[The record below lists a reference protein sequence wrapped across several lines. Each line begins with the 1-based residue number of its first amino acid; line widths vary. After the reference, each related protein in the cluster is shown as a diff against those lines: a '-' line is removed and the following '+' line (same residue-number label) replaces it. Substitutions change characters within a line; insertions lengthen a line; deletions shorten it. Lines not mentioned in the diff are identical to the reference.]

1 MNGPISKL
9 ARCAIYTRKSTEYN
23 LELAFN
29 SLDAQREACEAY
41 IKSQAHEGWRLI
53 PGRYDDGAFSGASLD
68 RPALQQLLAD
78 VRASKIDIVLVYKVD
93 RLTRSLADFAK
104 LIELFDVHGVSFVS
118 VTQSFNTSSSMGRL
132 TLNVLLSFAQFEREL
147 IGERVRDKIA
157 ASKRKGL
164 WVGGPVPLGY
174 AAVDKKILVVP
185 AEAAAVRTIFERYL
199 ELGSV
204 RALAQ
209 DLDRRG
215 IRSKPRRR
223 SNGRTIGGGR
233 FGVGALAH
241 LLKNRFY
248 IGEVVYRG
256 EVHGGEQAPIVD
268 RALFAAVQAKLAAQ
282 ARARR
287 CRLRGSPALLSG
299 RLFDTRGNRMS
310 PTHANKRG
318 ARYRYYVSQA
328 VLQNKPPP
336 LGLVSRVPAAEIEAL
351 VVAALRNHLNASG
364 AGEGLPNN
372 DRDLVERHLERVTL
386 TPNHLELRLRQIIEP
401 AQAHDPAN
409 TSAGRPTASVTT
421 MAVPWTSP
429 VPAAVKGIIRVP
441 AHNTPIKASR
451 REALLIA
458 IAKARQWIDDLA
470 HGRAANF
477 ALIARRE
484 GKVERHIR
492 LLAPLAF
499 VSPRIVSALLDGTAP
514 ADLTLTKLA
523 RALPYCWAEQE
534 RRVEPRRR
542 STANSGASPAMSA
555 APALPPKAR
564 SPPILL
570 CRRMPGV
577 DIKGR
582 ANSTSPDSSSALSL
596 LAPLNFPVI
605 PKKFPVMAAKI
616 PCSVA

>member
-1 MNGPISKL
+1 MNGPIGKL

-78 VRASKIDIVLVYKVD
+78 VRAGKIDIVLVYKVD

-185 AEAAAVRTIFERYL
+185 AEAAAVRTIFARYL

-204 RALAQ
+204 RALAE
-209 DLDRRG
+209 DLDRQG
-215 IRSKPRRR
+215 IRSKPRRL
-223 SNGRTIGGGR
+223 SNGRTVGGKR

-241 LLKNRFY
+241 VLKNRFY

-256 EVHGGEQAPIVD
+256 EVHHGEHEPILD
-268 RALFAAVQAKLAAQ
+268 SALFEAVGAKLAAQ
-282 ARARR
+282 AVERR
-287 CRLRGSPALLSG
+287 CRLRGLPAILSG
-299 RLFDTRGNRMS
+299 RLFDHRGNRMS

-328 VLQNKPPP
+328 VLQGKPPP
-336 LGLVSRVPAAEIEAL
+336 PGLVSRVPAAEIEAL
-351 VVAALRNHLNASG
+351 VVAALRNHLNARG
-364 AGEGLPNN
+364 GGERLPDN
-372 DRDLVERHLERVTL
+372 DRDLLERHLERVTL
-386 TPNHLELRLRQIIEP
+386 TPNHLELRLRELVEP
-401 AQAHDPAN
+401 TQAHDPVNDGSSGPPIAN
-409 TSAGRPTASVTT
+409 VTT
-421 MAVPWTSP
+421 ITVPWSSP
-429 VPAAVKGIIRVP
+429 VPAAVKGIIHVP
-441 AHNTPIKASR
+441 AHNTPIKAGR

-458 IAKARQWIDDLA
+458 IVKARQWIDDLA
-470 HGRAANF
+470 HGRAASF
-477 ALIARRE
+477 AVIARRE
-484 GKVERHIR
+484 GKAERHIR

-534 RRVEPRRR
+534 RRVG
-542 STANSGASPAMSA
+542 TSA
-555 APALPPKAR
+555 PFH
-564 SPPILL
+564 
-570 CRRMPGV
+570 G
-577 DIKGR
+577 
-582 ANSTSPDSSSALSL
+582 
-596 LAPLNFPVI
+596 
-605 PKKFPVMAAKI
+605 
-616 PCSVA
+616 

>member
-1 MNGPISKL
+1 
-9 ARCAIYTRKSTEYN
+9 
-23 LELAFN
+23 
-29 SLDAQREACEAY
+29 
-41 IKSQAHEGWRLI
+41 
-53 PGRYDDGAFSGASLD
+53 
-68 RPALQQLLAD
+68 LAD
-78 VRASKIDIVLVYKVD
+78 VRAGKIDIVLVYKVD

-185 AEAAAVRTIFERYL
+185 AEAAAVRTIFARYL

-204 RALAQ
+204 RALAE

-223 SNGRTIGGGR
+223 STGRTVGGGR
-233 FGVGALAH
+233 FGVGALAY

-248 IGEVVYRG
+248 IGELVYRG
-256 EVHGGEQAPIVD
+256 EVHHGEHEPILD
-268 RALFAAVQAKLAAQ
+268 SALFEAVGAKLAAQ
-282 ARARR
+282 AVERR
-287 CRLRGSPALLSG
+287 CRLRGLPAILSG
-299 RLFDTRGNRMS
+299 RLFDHRGNRMS

-328 VLQNKPPP
+328 VLQGKPPP
-336 LGLVSRVPAAEIEAL
+336 PGLVNRVPAAEIEAL
-351 VVAALRNHLNASG
+351 AVAALRNHLNARG
-364 AGEGLPNN
+364 GGEGLPDN
-372 DRDLVERHLERVTL
+372 DRGLLERHLERVTL
-386 TPNHLELRLRQIIEP
+386 TPNHLELRLRELVEP
-401 AQAHDPAN
+401 TQAHDPVNDGSSGPPIAN
-409 TSAGRPTASVTT
+409 VTT
-421 MAVPWTSP
+421 ITVPWSSP
-429 VPAAVKGIIRVP
+429 VPAAVKGIIHVP
-441 AHNTPIKASR
+441 AHNTPIKAGR

-458 IAKARQWIDDLA
+458 IVKARQWIDDLA
-470 HGRAANF
+470 HGRAASF
-477 ALIARRE
+477 AVIARRE
-484 GKVERHIR
+484 GKAERHIR

-534 RRVEPRRR
+534 RRVG
-542 STANSGASPAMSA
+542 TSA
-555 APALPPKAR
+555 PFH
-564 SPPILL
+564 
-570 CRRMPGV
+570 G
-577 DIKGR
+577 
-582 ANSTSPDSSSALSL
+582 
-596 LAPLNFPVI
+596 
-605 PKKFPVMAAKI
+605 
-616 PCSVA
+616 

>member
-9 ARCAIYTRKSTEYN
+9 ARCANYTRKSTEYN

-53 PGRYDDGAFSGASLD
+53 SGRYDDGAFSGASLD

-104 LIELFDVHGVSFVS
+104 LIELFDAHRVSFVS
-118 VTQSFNTSSSMGRL
+118 VTQCFNTSSSMGRL

-157 ASKRKGL
+157 ASKRKGI

-174 AAVDKKILVVP
+174 ATVDKKILVVP
-185 AEAAAVRTIFERYL
+185 AEAEAVRTIFARYL
-199 ELGSV
+199 ELGSI
-204 RALAQ
+204 RALAE

-215 IRSKPRRR
+215 ICSKPRRL

-233 FGVGALAH
+233 FGVGALAY

-256 EVHGGEQAPIVD
+256 EVHGGEQAAIVD
-268 RALFAAVQAKLAAQ
+268 RAMFQAVQAKLAAQ
-282 ARARR
+282 AVERR
-287 CRLRGSPALLSG
+287 CRLRGLPAILSG
-299 RLFDTRGNRMS
+299 RLFDHRGNRMS
-310 PTHANKRG
+310 PTHANKGG

-328 VLQNKPPP
+328 VLQGKPPP
-336 LGLVSRVPAAEIEAL
+336 PGLVSRVPAAEIEAL
-351 VVAALRNHLNASG
+351 VVAALRRHLSASS
-364 AGEGLPNN
+364 AREQLPDN
-372 DRDLVERHLERVTL
+372 DRDLLERHLERVTL
-386 TPNHLELRLRQIIEP
+386 TPNHLELRLRQSFEP
-401 AQAHDPAN
+401 AQSQDPAN
-409 TSAGRPTASVTT
+409 TLAGRPTARATT
-421 MAVPWTSP
+421 MEVPWTSRI
-429 VPAAVKGIIRVP
+429 PAAVNGIIHVP

-470 HGRAANF
+470 DGRAASF
-477 ALIARRE
+477 TVIARRE
-484 GKVERHIR
+484 GRAERHIR

-523 RALPYCWAEQE
+523 RGLPYCWAEQE
-534 RRVEPRRR
+534 QRV
-542 STANSGASPAMSA
+542 G
-555 APALPPKAR
+555 
-564 SPPILL
+564 
-570 CRRMPGV
+570 
-577 DIKGR
+577 
-582 ANSTSPDSSSALSL
+582 SSA
-596 LAPLNFPVI
+596 PFHG
-605 PKKFPVMAAKI
+605 
-616 PCSVA
+616 

>member
-78 VRASKIDIVLVYKVD
+78 VRAGKIDIVLVYKVD
-93 RLTRSLADFAK
+93 RLTRSLAEFAK
-104 LIELFDVHGVSFVS
+104 LIELFDAHRVSFVS

-185 AEAAAVRTIFERYL
+185 AEAAAVRTIFARYRQ
-199 ELGSV
+199 LGSV
-204 RALAQ
+204 RALAE

-215 IRSKPRRR
+215 IRSKPQRR
-223 SNGRTIGGGR
+223 STGRTVGGGR
-233 FGVGALAH
+233 FGVGALAY

-248 IGEVVYRG
+248 IGELVYRG
-256 EVHGGEQAPIVD
+256 EVHHGEHEPILD
-268 RALFAAVQAKLAAQ
+268 SALFEAVEAKLAAQ
-282 ARARR
+282 AGERR
-287 CRLRGSPALLSG
+287 CRLRGLPAILSG
-299 RLFDTRGNRMS
+299 GPFDHRGNRLS
-310 PTHANKRG
+310 PTPANKRG

-336 LGLVSRVPAAEIEAL
+336 PGLVGRVPAAEIEAL
-351 VVAALRNHLNASG
+351 VVAALRSHLSASS
-364 AGEGLPNN
+364 AGEQLPNN
-372 DRDLVERHLERVTL
+372 DRDLLERHLERVTL

-401 AQAHDPAN
+401 ARAHDPAN
-409 TSAGRPTASVTT
+409 TSAGRPTASATT

-429 VPAAVKGIIRVP
+429 VSATVKGIIHVP

-451 REALLIA
+451 PLQPIRKDLVIRFRRQRLAREAI
-458 IAKARQWIDDLA
+458 
-470 HGRAANF
+470 
-477 ALIARRE
+477 
-484 GKVERHIR
+484 
-492 LLAPLAF
+492 
-499 VSPRIVSALLDGTAP
+499 
-514 ADLTLTKLA
+514 
-523 RALPYCWAEQE
+523 
-534 RRVEPRRR
+534 
-542 STANSGASPAMSA
+542 
-555 APALPPKAR
+555 
-564 SPPILL
+564 
-570 CRRMPGV
+570 
-577 DIKGR
+577 
-582 ANSTSPDSSSALSL
+582 
-596 LAPLNFPVI
+596 
-605 PKKFPVMAAKI
+605 MAAKEI
-616 PCSVA
+616 SVKKYVVRLSGEERERLETLIRKGKSPARRVLKARILLKADVSEAGKGWSDNRIIEALETSPSMVYRVRKQLVEEGFEAVLSRKPRAMPAVARIFDGDKLIALACS

>member
-41 IKSQAHEGWRLI
+41 IKSQAHDGWRLI
-53 PGRYDDGAFSGASLD
+53 PGRYDDGAFSGASLH
-68 RPALQQLLAD
+68 RPALQQLLAE
-78 VRASKIDIVLVYKVD
+78 VRAGKIDIVLVYKVD

-104 LIELFDVHGVSFVS
+104 LIELFDAHGVSFVS

-174 AAVDKKILVVP
+174 AAVDKKIVVVA
-185 AEAAAVRTIFERYL
+185 AEAAAVRTIFARYL

-204 RALAQ
+204 RALAE

-215 IRSKPRRR
+215 IRSKPRRL

-256 EVHGGEQAPIVD
+256 EVHHGEHEPILD
-268 RALFAAVQAKLAAQ
+268 SALFEAVGAKLAAQ

-287 CRLRGSPALLSG
+287 CRLRGLPAILSG
-299 RLFDTRGNRMS
+299 RLFDNRGNRMS

-328 VLQNKPPP
+328 VLQGKPPP
-336 LGLVSRVPAAEIEAL
+336 PGLVSRVPAAEIEAL
-351 VVAALRNHLNASG
+351 VVAALRNHLNAHRG
-364 AGEGLPNN
+364 GDGLPDN
-372 DRDLVERHLERVTL
+372 DRDLLERHLERVTV
-386 TPNHLELRLRQIIEP
+386 TPNHLELRLRELVEP
-401 AQAHDPAN
+401 TQAHDPAN

-421 MAVPWTSP
+421 IIVPWTSP
-429 VPAAVKGIIRVP
+429 VPAAVKGIIHVP

-470 HGRAANF
+470 HGRAASF

-484 GKVERHIR
+484 GKAERHIR

-514 ADLTLTKLA
+514 
-523 RALPYCWAEQE
+523 
-534 RRVEPRRR
+534 
-542 STANSGASPAMSA
+542 
-555 APALPPKAR
+555 
-564 SPPILL
+564 
-570 CRRMPGV
+570 
-577 DIKGR
+577 
-582 ANSTSPDSSSALSL
+582 
-596 LAPLNFPVI
+596 
-605 PKKFPVMAAKI
+605 
-616 PCSVA
+616 

>member
-1 MNGPISKL
+1 MNGAVRKL

-53 PGRYDDGAFSGASLD
+53 SGRYDDGAFSGASLE

-104 LIELFDVHGVSFVS
+104 LIELFDAHGVSFVS

-185 AEAAAVRTIFERYL
+185 AEAEAVRTIFARYL

-204 RALAQ
+204 RALAE

-215 IRSKPRRR
+215 IRSKPRRL
-223 SNGRTIGGGR
+223 STGRTIGGGR

-241 LLKNRFY
+241 LLNNRFY

-256 EVHGGEQAPIVD
+256 EIHRGEHEPILD
-268 RALFAAVQAKLAAQ
+268 SALFEAVQAKLAAQ
-282 ARARR
+282 ALARR

-299 RLFDTRGNRMS
+299 RLFDDRGNRMS
-310 PTHANKRG
+310 PTHTNKGG

-328 VLQNKPPP
+328 VLQRKP
-336 LGLVSRVPAAEIEAL
+336 LAAGAIGRVPAAEIEVL
-351 VVAALRNHLNASG
+351 ISAALRRHLQANG
-364 AGEGLPNN
+364 TDGLG
-372 DRDLVERHLERVTL
+372 DRELVERHVERVTL
-386 TPNHLELRLRQIIEP
+386 SRKHIQLQLRQIGDAAVQTDADED
-401 AQAHDPAN
+401 A
-409 TSAGRPTASVTT
+409 SRPVCERLRGTINVTI
-421 MAVPWTSP
+421 PWTGT
-429 VPAAVKGIIRVP
+429 VQAAAKGIIHVP
-441 AHNTPIKASR
+441 AHNTPMTPSR
-451 REALLIA
+451 RDALLMA
-458 IAKARQWIDDLA
+458 IAKARNWADELA
-470 HGRAANF
+470 HGRLGSF
-477 ALIARRE
+477 AVLARRE

-492 LLAPLAF
+492 LLVPLAF
-499 VSPRIVSALLDGTAP
+499 LSPRIVSGLLDGTAP
-514 ADLTLTKLA
+514 AGLTITALA
-523 RALPYCWAEQE
+523 RALPWSWAEQE
-534 RRVEPRRR
+534 RRL
-542 STANSGASPAMSA
+542 G
-555 APALPPKAR
+555 LY
-564 SPPILL
+564 
-570 CRRMPGV
+570 
-577 DIKGR
+577 
-582 ANSTSPDSSSALSL
+582 
-596 LAPLNFPVI
+596 
-605 PKKFPVMAAKI
+605 
-616 PCSVA
+616 